1 MNDIQILGTIY
12 PQRTTFRVTGYGAV
26 YNAEGIVSAL
36 TTMTG
41 GQ

>member
-12 PQRTTFRVTGYGAV
+12 PRRTTFRETGYGAV
-26 YNAEGIVSAL
+26 YNTEGIVSAL